1 MVLQL
6 QGRLL
11 AARTLL
17 PSSSATL
24 CLRFMGLLRCG
35 GPSRHAGEWI
45 PADSHLQIS
54 KELLGG

>member
-6 QGRLL
+6 QGWLL
-11 AARTLL
+11 AVRARL
-17 PSSSATL
+17 PSSSAAP
-24 CLRFMGLLRCG
+24 CLRFIGLLRCG
-35 GPSRHAGEWI
+35 GPSRHAGEWV